1 MRLNPTARFI
11 VRKTIFYT
19 KFMPSKIATIPTFPE
34 GMWLLAVI
42 GYNWEKVSHSL
53 FLEQEEAH
61 L

>member
-1 MRLNPTARFI
+1 
-11 VRKTIFYT
+11 
-19 KFMPSKIATIPTFPE
+19 MPSKIATIPTFPE